1 MAQLESELRFL
12 KQMNIKPNYSALSRE
27 YNMDRH
33 TIKKK
38 MEGLDSPP
46 RQKRP
51 KPSSLDPLAEE
62 IAQVLAAGK
71 GITIAAAYWYFK
83 SERGLSCTYSNFKSY
98 VRRKSIRPS
107 AGSPSAHPLYE
118 TDPGEVLQCDWVEDI
133 KMTLSSGEKI
143 TFNLFSATLGYSR
156 IHYFELTETKTESA
170 FKRCLCHCLR
180 FLGGTPKYV
189 LTDNMSALVSVSG
202 GKRTVHPSV
211 LQFSSDIRVPIR
223 FCRVR
228 TPETKGKD
236 ESANRFAKRLL
247 AYDGKIATVAE
258 LIALVA
264 RLVSAVNSER
274 NQSTGVPPAIAFAKE
289 KECLGPLPSAAI
301 LREYESWSHSCRVPR
316 TQLVY
321 FRNARYS
328 VPPNYITK
336 TVQVEQ
342 DEGFVYIYHNGS
354 LIARHAAIAK
364 GVSYSEA
371 DLRSG
376 LSGSVGDQSKI
387 DEYIAKT
394 MARFKEMGAGA

>member
-12 KQMNIKPNYSALSRE
+12 NQMNIKPNYSALSRE

-107 AGSPSAHPLYE
+107 VGSPSAHPLYE

-236 ESANRFAKRLL
+236 ES
-247 AYDGKIATVAE
+247 
-258 LIALVA
+258 
-264 RLVSAVNSER
+264 
-274 NQSTGVPPAIAFAKE
+274 
-289 KECLGPLPSAAI
+289 
-301 LREYESWSHSCRVPR
+301 WSHSCRVPR

-354 LIARHAAIAK
+354 LIARHAAIAR